1 MKKTLA
7 QITFAVLAGALTLI
21 GYKAFF
27 EKPEVKIIREEGYN
41 TAVRTSLAAPEDG
54 DFIAAA
60 EMTLPCVVH
69 VKTTSTIRG
78 RQLNPIEELFFGR
91 SQMPDIRQQGTGSGV
106 IVSANGYIVT
116 NNHVI
121 ANADEINVVL
131 HDNRELQAKVIGTDP
146 ATDIALLKIDS
157 DNLSFIKFGNSD
169 EIRVGQ
175 WVLAVGNPFNLT
187 GTVTAGIVSAK
198 GRNINII
205 ADKFP
210 IEAFIQTDA
219 AVNPGNSGGALV
231 NTRGEL
237 VGINTAISSTRGSFE
252 GYSFAVP
259 SNIVKKVM
267 EDLIEYG
274 QVQRAFLGVSIT
286 DLSPALA
293 RELSIKLTRGVYIN
307 DVTDNGAAQAAGIR
321 KGDIIVAVDGKEVGK
336 TSELQEMIGRK
347 RPGEE
352 VVVTVVRD
360 EKRRDFKV
368 KLRNIHGTTQIVKK
382 DDMSL
387 ENLIGAKLENLTADD
402 QRRYNVQYGI
412 KVVSVQPGGKF
423 KKIGVPEGF
432 IIVSANNRPVRNLE
446 EFQNVLK
453 GLKTGEGVLIQG
465 IRPDGRPDYFGFGW
479 GN

>member
-7 QITFAVLAGALTLI
+7 QISFAILAGAATLA
-21 GYKAFF
+21 GYKFFF
-27 EKPEVKIIREEGYN
+27 EKPEVRIIREEGYSGV
-41 TAVRTSLAAPEDG
+41 VRPASAAPEDG

-60 EMTLPCVVH
+60 EITLPSVVH
-69 VKTTSTIRG
+69 VKTSATIRG
-78 RQLNPIEELFFGR
+78 RQLSPFEELFFGR
-91 SQMPDIRQQGTGSGV
+91 SQMPDRIQQGTGSGV
-106 IVSANGYIVT
+106 IVTKNGYIVT

-121 ANADEINVVL
+121 ANADEITVVL
-131 HDNRELQAKVIGTDP
+131 HDNRELSARVVGTDP
-146 ATDIALLKIDS
+146 ATDIALLKVDA

-169 EIRVGQ
+169 ELRVGQ

-198 GRNINII
+198 GRSINII

-274 QVQRAFLGVSIT
+274 NVQRAFLGVSIA

-293 RELSIKLTRGVYIN
+293 RELNIKQTKGVYIN
-307 DVTDNGAAQAAGIR
+307 EVNENSAAEAAGIK
-321 KGDIIVAVDGKEVGK
+321 KGDIVIAIDGREISKV
-336 TSELQEMIGRK
+336 SELQELIGRK
-347 RPGEE
+347 RPGDE
-352 VVVTVVRD
+352 VVVTVLRD
-360 EKRRDFKV
+360 DKRRDFKV
-368 KLRNIHGTTQIVKK
+368 KLRNIHGNTKIVKK
-382 DDMSL
+382 EDLAL
-387 ENLIGAKLENLTADD
+387 ENILGAKLENISNEDK
-402 QRRYNVQYGI
+402 RRFNISHGV
-412 KVVSVQPGGKF
+412 KVVSTQPGGKF
-423 KKIGVPEGF
+423 RKIGVPDGF
-432 IIVSANNRPVRNLE
+432 IITSANNRPVRSVE
-446 EFQNVLK
+446 EFNAMLQ
-453 GLKTGEGVLIQG
+453 GLKSGDGVLIQG

-479 GN
+479 N